1 MVNKIS
7 FLLLI
12 SSLISFGQNDKNY
25 VLYSG
30 NIKNTTEST
39 MKITNFFKSFEK
51 DILVDKAGNFSDT
64 LFIKENGTYYYKI
77 GKSYNSMFL
86 RKGYDI
92 KVSLDAD
99 DFYQSTK
106 YSGEGSLVNNYSVAR
121 GTLKSSF
128 VGDAKEY
135 FVVPIADFMLKIE
148 KEKTA
153 FLALLEQAGLE
164 KEDNEFQM
172 KIIENDY
179 LQTRNSYDR
188 FNFYHTQQHPVVP
201 EDYYEPIKKM
211 DISDEESFMNDK
223 SYMNMVIENW
233 RLKSA
238 DALKNDPNFSIIEY
252 TKLHVKDLK
261 STKIKDYITS
271 MLFKQMNAKNENL
284 EKDYIEIMGMLT
296 AEDMKEKLTS
306 RYKSVFNTK
315 PEMTS
320 IGFDYENHKGGKTAL
335 KDLEGKLVYI
345 EVWATWCGPCIK
357 EMPYLTEI
365 IKEYKDNENIVFV
378 NISIDAIN
386 EYDKWRTMVPAKN
399 VGGIQLLADNSLES
413 EFMKYYSVGL
423 IPRSIML
430 DAEGK
435 IISQH
440 APRPSSKDIRTF
452 IDENLNKTTRNNTLI
467 KTEKID
473 KNKN

>member
-1 MVNKIS
+1 MIRKIS
-7 FLLLI
+7 IFLLF
-12 SSLISFGQNDKNY
+12 SLLFSCGENDNSY

-64 LFIKENGTYYYKI
+64 LFIKEEGTYYYKI
-77 GKSYNSMFL
+77 GRSYNSMFL
-86 RKGYDI
+86 RKGYNLR
-92 KVSLDAD
+92 VSLDAD
-99 DFYQSTK
+99 DFYKSTK

-121 GTLKSSF
+121 GALKGSF

-164 KEDNEFQM
+164 KEDNEFQR

-252 TKLHVKDLK
+252 TKLHVKNLK

-284 EKDYIEIMGMLT
+284 EKDYIEIMAMLS
-296 AEDMKEKLTS
+296 ADNMKEKLTQ
-306 RYKSVFNTK
+306 KHNSVLSTK

-320 IGFDYENHKGGKTAL
+320 IGFDYENHAGGKTTL
-335 KDLEGKLVYI
+335 KDLRGKLVYI
-345 EVWATWCGPCIK
+345 EIWATWCGPCVK
-357 EMPYLTEI
+357 EMPFLTDL
-365 IKEYKDNENIVFV
+365 IKEYKNNKNIAFV
-378 NISIDAIN
+378 SISIDNKN
-386 EYDKWRTMVPAKN
+386 EYEKWRTMVPLKN
-399 VGGIQLLADNSLES
+399 VGGIQLLADKGLES
-413 EFMKYYSVGL
+413 EFMKNYSVGL

-430 DAEGK
+430 DTEGN

-452 IDENLNKTTRNNTLI
+452 IDENLNKKTMGNTLI
-467 KTEKID
+467 KPQKNGEIKI
-473 KNKN
+473 

>member
-1 MVNKIS
+1 MKNLI
-7 FLLLI
+7 LLTILFATLC
-12 SSLISFGQNDKNY
+12 SCRQKENSY

-64 LFIKENGTYYYKI
+64 LFIKEEGTYYYKI
-77 GKSYNSMFL
+77 GRSYNSMFL
-86 RKGYDI
+86 RKGYNLR
-92 KVSLDAD
+92 VSLDAD
-99 DFYQSTK
+99 DFYKSTK

-121 GTLKSSF
+121 GALKGSF

-164 KEDNEFQM
+164 KEDNEFQR

-223 SYMNMVIENW
+223 SYMNMVIQNW
-233 RLKSA
+233 RLQSA

-261 STKIKDYITS
+261 STKIKDYITA
-271 MLFKQMNAKNENL
+271 MLFKQINAKNEKL
-284 EKDYIEIMGMLT
+284 EKDYIEIMDMLT
-296 AEDMKEKLTS
+296 ADKMKENLTT
-306 RYKSVFNTK
+306 RYKSVYDTK
-315 PEMTS
+315 PEMS
-320 IGFDYENHKGGKTAL
+320 APNFNYENYKGGKTTL
-335 KDLEGKLVYI
+335 KDLKGKLVYI
-345 EVWATWCGPCIK
+345 EIWATWCGPCIK
-357 EMPYLTEI
+357 EMPALTQL
-365 IKEYKDNENIVFV
+365 IKDFKGKNIEFV
-378 NISIDAIN
+378 SISIDSKN
-386 EYDKWRTMVPAKN
+386 DYEKWKKMVPEKN
-399 VGGIQLLADNSLES
+399 VGGTQLLADKGLKSD
-413 EFMKYYSVGL
+413 FMKAFSVSL
-423 IPRSIML
+423 IPRSIL
-430 DAEGK
+430 LNEEGE
-435 IISQH
+435 IITPR
-440 APRPSSKDIRTF
+440 APRPSAASTKSYIDSLLTRT
-452 IDENLNKTTRNNTLI
+452 II
-467 KTEKID
+467 KTKS
-473 KNKN
+473 KTKSMTKTMKL

>member
-1 MVNKIS
+1 
-7 FLLLI
+7 
-12 SSLISFGQNDKNY
+12 
-25 VLYSG
+25 
-30 NIKNTTEST
+30 
-39 MKITNFFKSFEK
+39 
-51 DILVDKAGNFSDT
+51 
-64 LFIKENGTYYYKI
+64 
-77 GKSYNSMFL
+77 
-86 RKGYDI
+86 
-92 KVSLDAD
+92 
-99 DFYQSTK
+99 
-106 YSGEGSLVNNYSVAR
+106 
-121 GTLKSSF
+121 
-128 VGDAKEY
+128 
-135 FVVPIADFMLKIE
+135 VPIADFMLKIE